1 MAILWS
7 AGHGA
12 EAKADGGREG
22 EQNHLGASR
31 RQLVAAVV
39 DRAAASE
46 RDALL
51 AWARKLLEI
60 REGSASAFSKAN
72 QAVLLTAASK
82 TIWPIVRTL
91 AIELKHLG
99 WDDQALTGRTT
110 VGGAAIAFLTI
121 GGQGASIAALGTAVG
136 VPLWVV
142 LAGGSGFAGHLIETI
157 VRRKS

>member
-7 AGHGA
+7 ASHGMRPKT
-12 EAKADGGREG
+12 EGGCEG

-31 RQLVAAVV
+31 RQLVVGIV
-39 DRAAASE
+39 DRATASE
-46 RDALL
+46 RGALL

-82 TIWPIVRTL
+82 IIWPIVRTL
-91 AIELKHLG
+91 ALELKHLG
-99 WDDQALTGRTT
+99 WDDQSLTGRTT

-121 GGQGASIAALGTAVG
+121 GGQGAGIAALGTAVS

-142 LAGGSGFAGHLIETI
+142 LAGGSGLAGHLVETI
-157 VRRKS
+157 VKRES